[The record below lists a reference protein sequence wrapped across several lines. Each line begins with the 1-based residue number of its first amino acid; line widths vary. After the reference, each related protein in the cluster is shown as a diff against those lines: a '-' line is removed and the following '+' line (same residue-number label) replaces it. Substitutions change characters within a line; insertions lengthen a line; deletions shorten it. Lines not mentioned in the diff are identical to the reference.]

1 MNKFIYG
8 IVATLVVA
16 GIVLA
21 SLTSEPSIVMADR
34 GGVTFSHAMH
44 KELAECGTCHNAAE
58 STDANDNLLPSAAVC
73 ASCHEASDV
82 RSYWSLSED
91 ASFESATL
99 PVHDRKLY
107 FSHAAHTKGLTL
119 NCESCHGAILADDG
133 SGMPSMETCY
143 SCHNNA
149 EKIAPI
155 TSSHVAGI
163 AGKTAG
169 NQCEACHVTLAGLIP
184 ANHRVSNFQQ
194 FHGKLAAEGEADREC
209 AVCHSTSFCQ
219 SCHTP
224 TNDVPAEVKADKFY
238 QPAHPRSEKIDDG
251 KLLTLQGPH
260 SLTYRYT
267 HGFDARAQSSR
278 CATCHETETFCA
290 TCHQNGYDANG
301 ARIVPQSHQQA
312 GFVSLTGGKLMN
324 RHGKLAQ
331 MDMESCA
338 TCHQVDGG
346 DPICAPC
353 HSTGLVKGGTR

>member
-8 IVATLVVA
+8 FAAALICAGVLVAA
-16 GIVLA
+16 
-21 SLTSEPSIVMADR
+21 LTSEPVQVIADK
-34 GGVTFSHAMH
+34 GGVMFSHAAH
-44 KELAECGTCHNAAE
+44 KELADCATCHNAGE
-58 STDANDNLLPSAAVC
+58 SSLATDNLLPSASVC
-73 ASCHEASDV
+73 ASCHEAADV
-82 RSYWSLSED
+82 RTYWSLAED
-91 ASFESATL
+91 ANLETTVL
-99 PVHDRKLY
+99 PVRDRKLH
-107 FSHAAHTKGLTL
+107 FSHAAHTKGTSL
-119 NCESCHGAILADDG
+119 NCESCHGAILADDA

-143 SCHNNA
+143 TCHNNA
-149 EKIAPI
+149 EKIVPI
-155 TSSHVAGI
+155 NTPHVKGVASVP
-163 AGKTAG
+163 AG

-194 FHGKLAAEGEADREC
+194 FHGKLAAEGEADRDC

-224 TNDVPAEVKADKFY
+224 TNGVPAGVKADAFY
-238 QPAHPRSEKIDDG
+238 QAAHPRGEKIDDG
-251 KLLTLQGPH
+251 KLLTLQGAH

-278 CATCHETETFCA
+278 CATCHETESFCA
-290 TCHQNGYDANG
+290 TCHQNGYDASG
-301 ARIVPQSHQQA
+301 VRIVPQSHQLA